1 MGAAVLPTKNLG
13 DVEMARVRFI
23 PITRVTDG
31 MVVTTNIFDSKAA
44 AYVNLYTWAT
54 QLQKFNLI
62 TDASSKGQGELYTLL
77 MLDDCDELREFYEK
91 SIKIM
96 EEREEW
102 ALCEIG
108 WNQRC

>member
-1 MGAAVLPTKNLG
+1 MVK
-13 DVEMARVRFI
+13 VHFI

-31 MVVTTNIFDSKAA
+31 MVVTTNMFDSAAA

-54 QLQKFNLI
+54 QLQKFNFI
-62 TDASSKGQGELYTLL
+62 TDASSKGQGELHTLL
-77 MLDDCDELREFYEK
+77 MLDDGDELREFYKK
-91 SIKIM
+91 SVKIM

-108 WNQRC
+108 WNKRF